1 MCGITGLSLYIDI
14 PDGDMLQR
22 MGGQL
27 AHRGPDDSGLFI
39 KDTTGLAHTRL
50 SIIDL
55 AGGHQPLFARQD
67 SLVLIANGEIY
78 NYIELRTQLE
88 SLGHYF
94 KTHSDCEVILHA
106 YAEFGLDF
114 IEKLYGMF
122 AFALYDCIEK
132 RLILARDRLG
142 IKPLLIAHHSN
153 GLAFGSEIKSLLPSF
168 TKSPEINPAG
178 LLQYLQNQFSNGQ
191 TTILKNVERV
201 LPGEALCI
209 ESGRITKR
217 WQYWSALDTSPL
229 KVGSDEARERFD
241 ELMET
246 VMRQHMRS
254 DVPFGLFLSGGVDS
268 SIVLALLSRYKSE
281 AVRTFSVGFPDT
293 PAGSELPVAQML
305 ANHFGSR
312 HTSFTP
318 DRDAMFFRLP
328 CSIWAADDLMRDNAN
343 LPTLMLAEEASQELK
358 VIFSG
363 EGGDEVFA
371 GYGRYRMPRIERWAK
386 NLLAPGSG
394 GFRTHGT
401 FRGGRPRELFSDA
414 LLSSPGAAREP
425 FIHAWQQTPG
435 SWSDLQCMQYTDI
448 VTALPDNLLVK
459 VDRML
464 MSWGIEGRVPFLDHR
479 IVEFGLALPDRLKVE
494 GRQGKAFLRHWAERY
509 LPHDHLWTR
518 KKGFIV
524 PIAEWLTGDILS
536 RLEVTLPDNPA
547 VQTWFKPAGIRRL
560 IRQQQEKGNVS
571 RQLWAIFQFAIW
583 HRILIENDGKRPSAN
598 QDPVEMIS

>member
-1 MCGITGLSLYIDI
+1 MCGIAGLSLYSDI
-14 PDGDMLQR
+14 PDRDVLQKMGDYLS
-22 MGGQL
+22 
-27 AHRGPDDSGLFI
+27 HRGPDDTGLFI

-67 SLVLIANGEIY
+67 TLVLVANGEIY
-78 NYIELRTQLE
+78 NYIELRAQLE
-88 SLGHYF
+88 SQGHHF

-106 YAEFGLDF
+106 YVEFGLDF
-114 IEKLYGMF
+114 IGKLYGMF

-132 RLILARDRLG
+132 RLILVRDRLG
-142 IKPLLIAHHSN
+142 IKPLFIAHHSN
-153 GLAFGSEIKSLLPSF
+153 GLAFGSELKALLPSF
-168 TKSPEINPAG
+168 VRSPEINPDG
-178 LLQYLQNQFSNGQ
+178 LLQYLQNQFNSGY

-209 ESGRITKR
+209 ESGRIARR
-217 WQYWSALDTSPL
+217 WQYWSTLDVAPCDIDT
-229 KVGSDEARERFD
+229 VQAQEQFD

-254 DVPFGLFLSGGVDS
+254 DVPFGLFLSGGIDS
-268 SIVLALLSRYKSE
+268 SVVLALLSRFKSE
-281 AVRTFSVGFPDT
+281 PVRTFSVGFPDT
-293 PAGSELPVAQML
+293 PAGSELPAAQTL

-328 CSIWAADDLMRDNAN
+328 YSIWAADDLMRDNAN
-343 LPTLMLAEEASQELK
+343 LPTLMLAEEASRELK

-371 GYGRYRMPRIERWAK
+371 GYGRYRMPRIERWVK

-394 GFRTHGT
+394 GFRTRGT
-401 FRGGRPRELFSDA
+401 FRGGRPRELFSNA
-414 LLSSPGAAREP
+414 LLSSPGTAREP
-425 FIHAWQQTPG
+425 FIHAWQQTPA
-435 SWSDLQCMQYTDI
+435 SWSDLQRMQYTDI

-494 GRQGKAFLRHWAERY
+494 GRQGKVFLRRWAERY

-536 RLEVTLPDNPA
+536 RLETTLPDNA
-547 VQTWFKPAGIRRL
+547 AIQTWFKPDGIRLL
-560 IRQQQEKGNVS
+560 IRQQHESGNVS
-571 RQLWAIFQFAIW
+571 RLLWTIFQFAIW
-583 HRILIENDGKRPSAN
+583 HRILIENNGERPSPN